1 MGLPPHGL
9 EELEQQDHRQ
19 VPQEKVDSL
28 FREPE
33 TLCFVDTVA
42 LELVA
47 QGLESTNRW
56 RNPLLPGQRY
66 LIGRDP
72 QATLSVPWDS
82 QVSRQHVQVDVHL
95 DHLQLTRLDS
105 ARNPLFFAGES
116 VGTCRVEIGQHFV
129 VGSTTFHV
137 ATPEA
142 EPGVIAAPFEEV
154 AFKPQELR
162 KIRYQDP
169 ENRIEVLTHL
179 PEVISGAR
187 NDNEMHQRFV
197 RLLLKGIV
205 HAEAVAIVTP
215 SGTDEVTMLH
225 WDRRHETAG
234 QFRPSR
240 RLVTEALERR
250 QSSVLHIWEKDSP
263 QSHDKTLAQEFDWA
277 YCTPVPGLMLEPAG
291 LYVAGRM
298 GKTFVPGTTLSEA
311 HQLEA
316 DVKFTELVA
325 EIIGAVV
332 RAKRLERQKA
342 GLRQFFA
349 PPILAALGDELDTT
363 LLEPSE
369 CDVTVM
375 FCDLRGFSQRAE
387 NEADDLIGLLERVSR
402 ALGVMTQHILDNGGV
417 TGDFQGDA
425 TLGFWGWPFRSPD
438 AAVHA
443 CHAALGIRA
452 AFTKAAATKNHPLA
466 DFAMGIGI
474 AHGRAV
480 AGKIG
485 TAEQVKVTVFGPV
498 VNLAS
503 RLESMTRQLRVP
515 IVLDEATSRIVRPRM
530 QPTEGRLRRLAKL
543 LPYGMETPVE
553 VSELLPPVSDYP
565 ELTDAHIESY
575 ERGVDHFIAGNWDEA
590 YRCLHTMPSSDRAQD
605 FLMQQ
610 IVLQNRTAPPDWD
623 GIVKLPSK

>member
-1 MGLPPHGL
+1 M
-9 EELEQQDHRQ
+9 
-19 VPQEKVDSL
+19 KI
-28 FREPE
+28 
-33 TLCFVDTVA
+33 VA

-47 QGLESTNRW
+47 QGLETEQQW
-56 RNPLLPGQRY
+56 RRRLEPGQRY
-66 LIGRDP
+66 CIGRDP
-72 QATLSVPWDS
+72 QSSLSVQWDP
-82 QVSRQHVQVDVHL
+82 QVSRQHVHVDVHP
-95 DHLQLTRLDS
+95 DHLRLTRVDT

-129 VGSTTFHV
+129 VGSTSFHV
-137 ATPEA
+137 TQPET
-142 EPGVIAAPFEEV
+142 EVGMVAAPFEEV
-154 AFKPQELR
+154 AFKRAELR

-187 NDNEMHQRFV
+187 DDNELYSRLAN
-197 RLLLKGIV
+197 LLLKGVV
-205 HAEAVAIVTP
+205 HAEAVAIVTT
-215 SGTDEVTMLH
+215 SGTEEVQMLH

-234 QFRPSR
+234 PFRPSR
-240 RLVTEALERR
+240 RLVTEAIERR
-250 QSSVLHIWEKDSP
+250 QSSVLHIWEPDSP
-263 QSHDKTLAQEFDWA
+263 QPADKTLMQEFDWA
-277 YCTPVPGLMLEPAG
+277 YCTPVPGLAQEPAG

-298 GKTFVPGTTLSEA
+298 GKTFVPGTTLSDA
-311 HQLEA
+311 LQLEA

-325 EIIGAVV
+325 EIISSVI
-332 RAKRLERQKA
+332 RARRLERQKA

-375 FCDLRGFSQRAE
+375 FCDLRGFSQRLE
-387 NEADDLIGLLERVSR
+387 NEAGDLIGLLERVSR
-402 ALGVMTQHILDNGGV
+402 ALGVMTQHILENGGV

-425 TLGFWGWPFRSPD
+425 TLGFWGWPFPSPD

-443 CHAALGIRA
+443 CRAALGIRA
-452 AFTKAAATKNHPLA
+452 AFAKAAATKNHPLA

-503 RLESMTRQLRVP
+503 RLESMTKQLRVP
-515 IVLDEATSRIVRPRM
+515 ILLDEGAASMVRARLNPS
-530 QPTEGRLRRLAKL
+530 EGRLRRLAQI
-543 LPYGMETPVE
+543 LPYGMETPVT
-553 VSELLPPVSDYP
+553 VSELLPPANDFP
-565 ELTDAHIESY
+565 ELTDTHLASY
-575 ERGVDHFIAGNWDEA
+575 EAGVEGFIAGNWDEA
-590 YRCLHTMPSSDRAQD
+590 YRHLHSMPASDRAQD

-610 IVLQNRTAPPDWD
+610 IVLNNRTAPRNWD
-623 GIVKLPSK
+623 GIVRLPSK

>member
-1 MGLPPHGL
+1 M
-9 EELEQQDHRQ
+9 
-19 VPQEKVDSL
+19 
-28 FREPE
+28 
-33 TLCFVDTVA
+33 

-47 QGLESTNRW
+47 QGLDLSQRCRKSLESGNR
-56 RNPLLPGQRY
+56 Y
-66 LIGRDP
+66 IIGRDP
-72 QATLSVPWDS
+72 KASLSIPWDT
-82 QVSRQHVQVDVHL
+82 QISRSHVHVDVHL
-95 DHLQLTRLDS
+95 DHLQLTRVES

-116 VGTCRVEIGQHFV
+116 VASCRVEIGQHFV
-129 VGSTTFHV
+129 VGTTTFHV
-137 ATPEA
+137 TSPET
-142 EPGVIAAPFEEV
+142 EVGVAAAPFEEV

-187 NDNEMHQRFV
+187 NDNELYYRLV
-197 RLLLKGIV
+197 NLLLKGVV
-205 HAEAVAIVTP
+205 HAEAAAIVTA
-215 SGTDEVTMLH
+215 SSNDEVQMLH
-225 WDRRHETAG
+225 WDRRRETAG
-234 QFRPSR
+234 PFRPSR
-240 RLVTEALERR
+240 RLVREALERR
-250 QSSVLHIWEKDSP
+250 QSSVLHIWEKDSAQP
-263 QSHDKTLAQEFDWA
+263 SDQTLMQEFDWA
-277 YCTPVPGLMLEPAG
+277 YCTPVPGLALEPAG

-298 GKTFVPGTTLSEA
+298 GKTFVPGTTLSDA
-311 HQLEA
+311 LQLEA

-387 NEADDLIGLLERVSR
+387 TEAGDLIGLLERVSR
-402 ALGVMTQHILDNGGV
+402 ALGVMTHHILENGGV

-425 TLGFWGWPFRSPD
+425 TLGFWGWPFPSPD
-438 AAVHA
+438 AAVNA
-443 CHAALGIRA
+443 CRAALGIRA
-452 AFTKAAATKNHPLA
+452 AFAKAAQTKNHPLA

-498 VNLAS
+498 VNLGS

-515 IVLDEATSRIVRPRM
+515 IVLDEATSRIVQPRLHN
-530 QPTEGRLRRLAKL
+530 TEGRLRKLARV
-543 LPYGMETPVE
+543 LPYGIETPVM
-553 VSELLPPVSDYP
+553 VSELLPPIQDFP

-590 YRCLHTMPSSDRAQD
+590 YRCLHAMPPSDRAQD
-605 FLMQQ
+605 FLMHQ
-610 IVLQNRTAPPDWD
+610 IVLHNRTAPENWD
-623 GIVKLPSK
+623 GIVRLPSK

>member
-1 MGLPPHGL
+1 M
-9 EELEQQDHRQ
+9 
-19 VPQEKVDSL
+19 
-28 FREPE
+28 
-33 TLCFVDTVA
+33 

-47 QGLESTNRW
+47 QGLESTHRW
-56 RNPLLPGQRY
+56 RKPLAPGQRY
-66 LIGRDP
+66 SIGRDP
-72 QATLSVPWDS
+72 TYPLCVAWDRE
-82 QVSRQHVQVDVHL
+82 VSRQHVQIDVHL
-95 DHLQLTRLDS
+95 DHLQLSRFES

-116 VGTCRVEIGQHFV
+116 VATCRVEVGQHFV
-129 VGSTTFHV
+129 VGSTTFHL
-137 ATPEA
+137 THPESDVGA
-142 EPGVIAAPFEEV
+142 FAVPFEEV
-154 AFKPQELR
+154 SFKPQELR

-187 NDNEMHQRFV
+187 NDDELHHRLVN
-197 RLLLKGIV
+197 LLLKGVV
-205 HAEAVAIVTP
+205 HAEAVAIVTT
-215 SGTDEVTMLH
+215 SGTDEVQMLY
-225 WDRRHETAG
+225 WDRRRETAG
-234 QFRPSR
+234 PFRPSR
-240 RLVTEALERR
+240 RLVTESLERR
-250 QSSVLHIWEKDSP
+250 HSSVLHIWEKDSP
-263 QSHDKTLAQEFDWA
+263 DPPEKTLTHEFDWA
-277 YCTPVPGLMLEPAG
+277 YCTPVPGLALEPAG

-298 GKTFVPGTTLSEA
+298 GKTFVPGTTLSDSL
-311 HQLEA
+311 QLEA

-375 FCDLRGFSQRAE
+375 FCDLRGFSRQAE
-387 NEADDLIGLLERVSR
+387 TEAGDLIGLLERVSR

-425 TLGFWGWPFRSPD
+425 TLGFWGWPFPSPD
-438 AAVHA
+438 AAVNA
-443 CHAALGIRA
+443 CRAALGIRA
-452 AFTKAAATKNHPLA
+452 AFAKAAATKGHPLA

-485 TAEQVKVTVFGPV
+485 TVDHVKVTVFGPV

-515 IVLDEATSRIVRPRM
+515 ILLDEATARIIRPRM
-530 QPTEGRLRRLAKL
+530 ASTEGRLRRLARL
-543 LPYGMETPVE
+543 LPFQMDTPVD
-553 VSELLPPVSDYP
+553 VSELLPPANDFP

-575 ERGVDHFIAGNWDEA
+575 EQGVEHFISGQWDEA
-590 YRCLHTMPSSDRAQD
+590 YRCLHAMPPSDRAQD
-605 FLMQQ
+605 FLMQH
-610 IVLQNRTAPPDWD
+610 IVQHNRTAPAEWD
-623 GIVKLPSK
+623 GIIRLPSK

>member
-1 MGLPPHGL
+1 M
-9 EELEQQDHRQ
+9 
-19 VPQEKVDSL
+19 
-28 FREPE
+28 
-33 TLCFVDTVA
+33 

-47 QGLESTNRW
+47 QGMESAQRW
-56 RNPLLPGQRY
+56 RQPLAPGQRY

-72 QATLSVPWDS
+72 HAVLGVPWDA
-82 QVSRQHVQVDVHL
+82 QVSRRHVQVDVHQ
-95 DHLQLTRLDS
+95 DHLQLTRIEG
-105 ARNPLFFAGES
+105 ARNPLYFAGES
-116 VGTCRVEIGQHFV
+116 VGTCRVELGQHFV
-129 VGSTTFHV
+129 VGSTSFHV
-137 ATPEA
+137 TLPEM
-142 EPGVIAAPFEEV
+142 EVGLVAAPFEEV
-154 AFKPQELR
+154 AFKPSELR

-187 NDNEMHQRFV
+187 NDSELYHRLAN
-197 RLLLKGIV
+197 LLLKGVV
-205 HAEAVAIVTP
+205 HAEAVAIVTT
-215 SGTDEVTMLH
+215 SGTEEVQMLH

-234 QFRPSR
+234 PFRPSR

-263 QSHDKTLAQEFDWA
+263 QPHDKTLMQEFDWA
-277 YCTPVPGLMLEPAG
+277 FCTPVPGLALEPAG

-298 GKTFVPGTTLSEA
+298 GKTFIPGTTLSDA
-311 HQLEA
+311 LQLEA

-325 EIIGAVV
+325 EIISAVV

-375 FCDLRGFSQRAE
+375 FCDLRGFSQRVE
-387 NEADDLIGLLERVSR
+387 NEAGDLIGLLERVSR
-402 ALGVMTQHILDNGGV
+402 ALGVMTHHILENGGV

-425 TLGFWGWPFRSPD
+425 TLGFWGWPFPSPD
-438 AAVHA
+438 AAVNA
-443 CHAALGIRA
+443 CRAALGIRA
-452 AFTKAAATKNHPLA
+452 AFAKAAATKNHPLA
-466 DFAMGIGI
+466 DFEMGIGI

-498 VNLAS
+498 VNLAN
-503 RLESMTRQLRVP
+503 RLESMTKQLRVP
-515 IVLDEATSRIVRPRM
+515 ILLDEATASIVRLRLNPN
-530 QPTEGRLRRLAKL
+530 EGRLRRLARL
-543 LPYGMETPVE
+543 LPYGMETPVI
-553 VSELLPPVSDYP
+553 VSELLPPANDFP
-565 ELTDAHIESY
+565 ELTDAHIQSY
-575 ERGVDHFIAGNWDEA
+575 ERGVDSFIDGHWDEA
-590 YRCLHTMPSSDRAQD
+590 YRCLHAMPSSDRAQD

-610 IVLQNRTAPPDWD
+610 IVLNNRTAPPHWD
-623 GIVKLPSK
+623 GIVRLPNK